1 LAEYA
6 AAAAERD
13 RASESWLQD
22 GHYYWSTA
30 QSAAF
35 LAAIIVLALIVAG
48 LLALVIELR

>member
-1 LAEYA
+1 LAEY

-22 GHYYWSTA
+22 GHYWSTA

-35 LAAIIVLALIVAG
+35 LAAIIFLALIFAG
-48 LLALVIELR
+48 LLAVVVELR